1 MSPRYVTAKRGTPDF
16 HKLMTGTFSTEER
29 ALPVQSLRIG
39 RPDEEV
45 TFEIIPLSKIP
56 HVGGLKIL
64 KSFLPLKKVLFVLF
78 PLFYFT
84 LRDWNRPL
92 LSSTEVVLM
101 LVGLVLALAAVQ
113 MTVDSEDFVS
123 GYDRIRGSHG
133 QRVLS
138 EGLRSVFQLQ
148 NSIRLLLGAALGC
161 GLLPLVVEPLRIL
174 GFLLGAGFL
183 IVGYKKGV
191 TQKNRLVRDVF
202 LALIAGPCLAFG
214 IVPQVESL
222 AFGTVWAFFV
232 FFELQIEHFQ
242 FFFAQ
247 TEAGEKNLMTLKSF
261 DHAPRI
267 LWWVWGLSILIYSVL
282 RLQQSQMA
290 LWIGSVLILATLS
303 RPWRH
308 ELFSLASP
316 AGSQID
322 RVCDK
327 GHQLYLTFVSLWV
340 VELCFSAWIAPL
352 VFSWFR

>member
-16 HKLMTGTFSTEER
+16 HKLITGTFSPDER

-45 TFEIIPLSKIP
+45 TFEIVPLSQIQK
-56 HVGGLKIL
+56 VSALKIL
-64 KSFLPLKKVLFVLF
+64 KSFLPLKKLLFVLF
-78 PLFYFT
+78 PLFYFV

-92 LSSTEVVLM
+92 LSSAEVVLM
-101 LVGLVLALAAVQ
+101 LVGLIFALAAVQ

-138 EGLRSVFQLQ
+138 EGHRSVFQLQ
-148 NSIRLLLGAALGC
+148 KYVSLLLAAALAC
-161 GLLPLVVEPLRIL
+161 GLLPLLVEPLRIL
-174 GFLLGAGFL
+174 GFLVGAGFL

-191 TQKNRLVRDVF
+191 TQKNRLLRDIF
-202 LALIAGPCLAFG
+202 LGLIAGPCLAFG

-222 AFGTVWAFFV
+222 AFGAVWAFFV

-247 TEAGEKNLMTLKSF
+247 AEAGEKNLMTLKSF

-267 LWWVWGLSILIYSVL
+267 LWSVWGLSVLVYSAF

-303 RPWRH
+303 RPWRR
-308 ELFSLASP
+308 ELLSLASP

-322 RVCDK
+322 RACEK
-327 GHQLYLTFVSLWV
+327 GHQLYLAFISLWV
-340 VELCFSAWIAPL
+340 VELGFSAWMAPL